1 MTNTEGVIEV
11 HKILLPI
18 DTKSLYYNVLND
30 NTKGHT
36 CTVATPIKQG
46 KSINQLLQE
55 VYKIPEQ
62 VDFEKHEILIKE
74 LTKNSK
80 SVVKINNVFVF
91 EKLKVNGK
99 ELMVDANYC
108 IYTKEE
114 IDKSRAQF
122 GRVKLHYPLSI
133 RYEELNIDN
142 RKVINAISDFLHGYA
157 FIVESFEYDLDDRS
171 LNFNVL
177 LAGYSN
183 IPYSK
188 IFINNK
194 GVGSKY
200 NKSIKNHF
208 DMYDSEIIALRKK
221 YSDQVSTENFVEYIE
236 AGFAISKQKTKEYLE
251 HLGATKIRDVSDEY
265 PYSLFDLQ
273 FYIDDAINYAIVL
286 STYTKSL
293 YFNLSCWQNQFI
305 NTFDNVLIFLVTDIG
320 DTNNVVK
327 ITKEDLMNYSVMMN
341 SVRFVK

>member
-1 MTNTEGVIEV
+1 MY
-11 HKILLPI
+11 KIILPI

-46 KSINQLLQE
+46 NSINPFLKE
-55 VYKIPEQ
+55 VYRIPEQ
-62 VDFEKHEILIKE
+62 IDFEKHDILIKE

-80 SVVKINNVFVF
+80 SIVKINNVFVF
-91 EKLKVNGK
+91 EKLKVNGQI
-99 ELMVDANYC
+99 LNVNSNYC

-114 IDKSRAQF
+114 IDKSKVQF
-122 GRVKLHYPLSI
+122 GRIKLHYPLSI
-133 RYEELNIDN
+133 KYEPLNIDN
-142 RKVINAISDFLHGYA
+142 RKVINAISNYMHGYA
-157 FIVESFEYDLDDRS
+157 FVVESFEYDFEERS

-200 NKSIKNHF
+200 NKVVKNYF

-221 YSDQVSTENFVEYIE
+221 YTDIVSTENFIEYIE
-236 AGFAISKQKTKEYLE
+236 SGFNISKQIVKDHLE
-251 HLGATKIRDVSDEY
+251 DIGATHIRDISDCY
-265 PYSLFDLQ
+265 PYSLFDFQ
-273 FYIDDAINYAIVL
+273 YYINGTIHYAMVF
-286 STYTKSL
+286 STYTNSI
-293 YFNLSCWQNQFI
+293 YFNLSSWQNQFI
-305 NTFDNVLIFLVTDIG
+305 NTFDNVVIYLITDVGGKNII
-320 DTNNVVK
+320 NK
-327 ITKEDLMNYSVMMN
+327 ISKEDLMNLSVIMG
-341 SVRFVK
+341 SVRFIK

>member
-1 MTNTEGVIEV
+1 MHRI
-11 HKILLPI
+11 ILPI

-30 NTKGHT
+30 NIKGHT
-36 CTVATPIKQG
+36 CSVATPIKQG
-46 KSINQLLQE
+46 KSINPLLKE
-55 VYKIPEQ
+55 VYRIPEQ
-62 VDFEKHEILIKE
+62 IDFEKHEQLIKE

-99 ELMVDANYC
+99 SLNVDVSYC

-114 IDKSRAQF
+114 IDKSRAQC
-122 GRVKLHYPLSI
+122 GRIKLHYPLSI
-133 RYEELNIDN
+133 KYETLNIDN
-142 RKVINAISDFLHGYA
+142 RKVINAISDFVHGYA
-157 FIVESFEYDLDDRS
+157 FIVESFEYNFEDRS

-200 NKSIKNHF
+200 NKAVKNYF
-208 DMYDSEIIALRKK
+208 DMYDTEIIALRKK
-221 YSDQVSTENFVEYIE
+221 YTDQVSTENFIEYIE
-236 AGFAISKQKTKEYLE
+236 TGFDISKQKVRQYLE
-251 HLGATKIRDVSDEY
+251 SFRAVNIRDISSEY
-265 PYSLFDLQ
+265 PYSLFDFQ
-273 FYIDDAINYAIVL
+273 YYINDTIHYVIVF
-286 STYTKSL
+286 STYTKSI
-293 YFNLSCWQNQFI
+293 YFNLSSWQNQFI
-305 NTFDNVLIFLVTDIG
+305 NTFDNVEIFLVTDVG
-320 DTNNVVK
+320 DKNNLIEINK
-327 ITKEDLMNYSVMMN
+327 NDLMKFSVMMN

>member
-1 MTNTEGVIEV
+1 M

-30 NTKGHT
+30 NIKGHT

-46 KSINQLLQE
+46 KSINPLLKE
-55 VYKIPEQ
+55 VYRIPEQ
-62 VDFEKHEILIKE
+62 VDFEKHDSLIKE

-91 EKLKVNGK
+91 EKLKVNGQ
-99 ELMVDANYC
+99 ELLVDANYC

-122 GRVKLHYPLSI
+122 GRIKLHYPLSI
-133 RYEELNIDN
+133 KYEELNIDN

-157 FIVESFEYDLDDRS
+157 FIVESFEYDFDDRA

-200 NKSIKNHF
+200 NKIVKNHF
-208 DMYDSEIIALRKK
+208 DMYDAEIIALRKK
-221 YSDQVSTENFVEYIE
+221 YSDQVSTENFIEYIE
-236 AGFAISKQKTKEYLE
+236 SGFSISKNIIKE
-251 HLGATKIRDVSDEY
+251 HLKNEGATKVRDVSAEY
-265 PYSLFDLQ
+265 PYSLFDFQ
-273 FYIDDAINYAIVL
+273 FYINNTIHYAIVF
-286 STYTKSL
+286 STYTKSM
-293 YFNLSCWQNQFI
+293 YFNLSSWQNQFI
-305 NTFDNVLIFLVTDIG
+305 NTFDNVVIYVVTDVG
-320 DTNNVVK
+320 EKNNTIK
-327 ITKEDLMNYSVMMN
+327 ITKEDLMDYSVMMN
-341 SVRFVK
+341 SVRFIK

>member
-1 MTNTEGVIEV
+1 MHRI
-11 HKILLPI
+11 ILPI

-30 NTKGHT
+30 NIKGHT

-46 KSINQLLQE
+46 KSINPFLKE
-55 VYKIPEQ
+55 VYRIPEQ
-62 VDFEKHEILIKE
+62 IDFEKHEQLIKE

-80 SVVKINNVFVF
+80 SIVKINNVFVF
-91 EKLKVNGK
+91 EKLKVNGQV
-99 ELMVDANYC
+99 LNVDASYC

-122 GRVKLHYPLSI
+122 GRIKLHYPLSI
-133 RYEELNIDN
+133 KYEILNIDN
-142 RKVINAISDFLHGYA
+142 RKVINAISDFVHGYA
-157 FIVESFEYDLDDRS
+157 FIVESFEYNFEDRS

-200 NKSIKNHF
+200 NKAVKNYF
-208 DMYDSEIIALRKK
+208 DMYDTEIIALRKK
-221 YSDQVSTENFVEYIE
+221 YTDQVSTENFIEYIE
-236 AGFAISKQKTKEYLE
+236 TGFDISKQKVRQYLE
-251 HLGATKIRDVSDEY
+251 SFHAVNIRDISSEY
-265 PYSLFDLQ
+265 PYSLFDFQ
-273 FYIDDAINYAIVL
+273 YYINDTIHYVIVF
-286 STYTKSL
+286 STYTKSI
-293 YFNLSCWQNQFI
+293 YFNLSSWQNQFI
-305 NTFDNVLIFLVTDIG
+305 NTFDNVEIFLVTDVG
-320 DTNNVVK
+320 DKNNLIEINK
-327 ITKEDLMNYSVMMN
+327 NDLMKFSVMMN

>member
-1 MTNTEGVIEV
+1 M

-46 KSINQLLQE
+46 KSINPLLKE
-55 VYKIPEQ
+55 VYRIPEQ
-62 VDFEKHEILIKE
+62 VDFEKHDSLIKE

-91 EKLKVNGK
+91 EKLKVNGQD
-99 ELMVDANYC
+99 LIVDANYC

-122 GRVKLHYPLSI
+122 GRIKLHYPLSI
-133 RYEELNIDN
+133 KYEVLNIDN

-157 FIVESFEYDLDDRS
+157 FIVESFEYDFDDRS
-171 LNFNVL
+171 LNFNIL

-200 NKSIKNHF
+200 NKIVKNHF
-208 DMYDSEIIALRKK
+208 DMYDAEIISLRKK
-221 YSDQVSTENFVEYIE
+221 YTDQVSTENFIEYIE
-236 AGFAISKQKTKEYLE
+236 SGFSISKNIIKE
-251 HLGATKIRDVSDEY
+251 HLENTGATKVRDVSVEY
-265 PYSLFDLQ
+265 PYSLFDFQ
-273 FYIDDAINYAIVL
+273 FYINNTIHYAIVF
-286 STYTKSL
+286 STYTKSK
-293 YFNLSCWQNQFI
+293 YFNLSSWQNQFI
-305 NTFDNVLIFLVTDIG
+305 NTFDNVVIYLVTDVG
-320 DTNNVVK
+320 EENNVIK
-327 ITKEDLMNYSVMMN
+327 ITKEDLMDYSVMMN

>member
-1 MTNTEGVIEV
+1 MHRI
-11 HKILLPI
+11 ILPI

-46 KSINQLLQE
+46 KSINPLLKE
-55 VYKIPEQ
+55 VYRIPEQ
-62 VDFEKHEILIKE
+62 IDFEKHEQLIKE

-99 ELMVDANYC
+99 SLNVDASYC

-114 IDKSRAQF
+114 IDKSKAPF
-122 GRVKLHYPLSI
+122 GRIQLHYPLSI
-133 RYEELNIDN
+133 KYEKLNIDN
-142 RKVINAISDFLHGYA
+142 RKVINAISDFVHGYA
-157 FIVESFEYDLDDRS
+157 FIVESFEYNFEDRS

-200 NKSIKNHF
+200 NKAVKNYF
-208 DMYDSEIIALRKK
+208 DMYDAEIIALRKK
-221 YSDQVSTENFVEYIE
+221 YTDQVSTENFIEYIE
-236 AGFAISKQKTKEYLE
+236 SGFDISKQKVRQYLE
-251 HLGATKIRDVSDEY
+251 SFRAVNIRDISSEY
-265 PYSLFDLQ
+265 PYSLFDFQ
-273 FYIDDAINYAIVL
+273 YYINDTIHYVIVF
-286 STYTKSL
+286 STYTKSI
-293 YFNLSCWQNQFI
+293 YVNLSSWQNQFI
-305 NTFDNVLIFLVTDIG
+305 NTFENVEIFLVTDVG
-320 DTNNVVK
+320 DKNNLIEINK
-327 ITKEDLMNYSVMMN
+327 NDLMKFSVMMN

>member
-1 MTNTEGVIEV
+1 M
-11 HKILLPI
+11 HKIILPI

-46 KSINQLLQE
+46 RSINPFLKE
-55 VYKIPEQ
+55 VYRIPEQ

-91 EKLKVNGK
+91 EKLKVNGQI
-99 ELMVDANYC
+99 LNVDANYC

-114 IDKSRAQF
+114 IDKCRAQF
-122 GRVKLHYPLSI
+122 GRIKLHYPLSI
-133 RYEELNIDN
+133 KYAPLNIDN
-142 RKVINAISDFLHGYA
+142 RKVINAISDYLHGYS
-157 FIVESFEYDLDDRS
+157 FIVESFEYNFDDRS

-200 NKSIKNHF
+200 NKIVKNHF

-221 YSDQVSTENFVEYIE
+221 YTDQVSTENFIEYIE
-236 AGFAISKQKTKEYLE
+236 TGFKLSKQIVKNHLE
-251 HLGATKIRDVSDEY
+251 TISATNIRDVSEDY
-265 PYSLFDLQ
+265 PYSLFDFQYYLNDT
-273 FYIDDAINYAIVL
+273 IHYAIVF
-286 STYTKSL
+286 STYTKSI
-293 YFNLSCWQNQFI
+293 YFNLSSWQNQFI
-305 NTFDNVLIFLVTDIG
+305 NTFDNVDIYLVADIG
-320 DTNNVVK
+320 DKNS
-327 ITKEDLMNYSVMMN
+327 ITKIVREDLIEFSVMMN
-341 SVRFVK
+341 SVRFIK

>member
-1 MTNTEGVIEV
+1 M
-11 HKILLPI
+11 HRILLPI

-46 KSINQLLQE
+46 KSINPLLKE
-55 VYKIPEQ
+55 VYRIPEQ
-62 VDFEKHEILIKE
+62 VDFEKHDSLIKE

-91 EKLKVNGK
+91 EKLKVNGQ

-114 IDKSRAQF
+114 IDESRAQF
-122 GRVKLHYPLSI
+122 GRIKLHYPLSI
-133 RYEELNIDN
+133 KYEELNIDN
-142 RKVINAISDFLHGYA
+142 RKVINAISIFLHGYA
-157 FIVESFEYDLDDRS
+157 FIVESFEYDFDDRS

-200 NKSIKNHF
+200 NKIVKNHF
-208 DMYDSEIIALRKK
+208 DMYDAEIIALRKK
-221 YSDQVSTENFVEYIE
+221 YSDQISTENFIEYVES
-236 AGFAISKQKTKEYLE
+236 GFSISKNIIKE
-251 HLGATKIRDVSDEY
+251 HLENTGAIEVRDVSAEY
-265 PYSLFDLQ
+265 PYSLFDFQ
-273 FYIDDAINYAIVL
+273 FYINNTIHYAIVF
-286 STYTKSL
+286 STYTKSK
-293 YFNLSCWQNQFI
+293 YFNLSIWQNQFI
-305 NTFDNVLIFLVTDIG
+305 NIFDNVVIYLVTDAG
-320 DTNNVVK
+320 EKNNIIK
-327 ITKEDLMNYSVMMN
+327 ITKEDLMDYSVMMN
-341 SVRFVK
+341 SVRFIK